1 MDNSMMLVT
10 STWGT
15 MKTFKMIPINNDCP
29 YAECIFDV
37 QSKILAVIGK
47 EQKESMHMLPKLNDS
62 GDVQFLKIGKR
73 NNGKDYAEER
83 KLLNTFYEYYIE
95 EIDEIRFFI
104 DKFSCNPEFDYNK
117 YIDLKVDVKPTQVAE
132 NSIITMA

>member
-10 STWGT
+10 SSWGT

-47 EQKESMHMLPKLNDS
+47 DKKESLHMIPRLTDS

-73 NNGKDYAEER
+73 NNGKDYSEER
-83 KLLNTFYEYYIE
+83 KLLTTFYEYYVE
-95 EIDEIRFFI
+95 DIDEICSFV
-104 DKFSCNPEFDYNK
+104 DKFAYNKNFDYNK
-117 YIDLKVDVKPTQVAE
+117 YIDLKVDVKPTQMAE
-132 NSIITMA
+132 SSITNY

>member
-15 MKTFKMIPINNDCP
+15 MKTFKMIPTAIDCP

-37 QSKILAVIGK
+37 QGKILAVIGK
-47 EQKESMHMLPKLNDS
+47 DKKESMHMLPRLNDS
-62 GDVQFLKIGKR
+62 GDVQYLKIGKR

-83 KLLNTFYEYYIE
+83 KLITTFYEYYIE
-95 EIDEIRFFI
+95 EADEIRNFI
-104 DKFSCNPEFDYNK
+104 NKFACNKDFDYNK
-117 YIDLKVDVKPTQVAE
+117 FIEMKVDVKPTQVAE

>member
-10 STWGT
+10 SSWGT

-47 EQKESMHMLPKLNDS
+47 DKKESLHMIPRLTDS

-73 NNGKDYAEER
+73 NNGKDYSEER
-83 KLLNTFYEYYIE
+83 KLLTTFYEYYVE
-95 EIDEIRFFI
+95 EIDEIRSFV
-104 DKFSCNPEFDYNK
+104 DKFAYNKDFDYNK
-117 YIDLKVDVKPTQVAE
+117 YIDLKVDVKPTQMAE